1 MQSVPCQWRNCYALP
16 VSRRAE
22 YAEITRQSIVH
33 AARRRFAE
41 QGYVATTIDQIA
53 EDARVAPKTVY
64 AVAGGK
70 RGLLHTVIRPWAE
83 SAEVDE
89 SLARMQTMQSGS
101 AVIGLLGSTV
111 RQLCE
116 QLRDV
121 IHLVT
126 DAARQDDVAASAM
139 EQTTVRIRQNLC
151 LVAQHLG
158 RLQELQSEM
167 TTERATD
174 VLQFYFRPNSYLRL
188 VDELCWPPDEAEKWL
203 VEQTIS
209 ALFHPDH

>member
-1 MQSVPCQWRNCYALP
+1 

-22 YAEITRQSIVH
+22 YAEITRQSIVD

-70 RGLLHTVIRPWAE
+70 RGLLNTVIRPWAE
-83 SAEVDE
+83 AAEVDD
-89 SLARMQTMQSGS
+89 SLARMETMQSGS
-101 AVIGLLGSTV
+101 AVVGLLGATV

-126 DAARQDDVAASAM
+126 DAARQDEVAASAV
-139 EQTTVRIRQNLC
+139 EHTSARIRHNLS
-151 LVAQHLG
+151 LVAEHLRG
-158 RLQELQSEM
+158 MRELRSEI

-174 VLQFYFRPNSYLRL
+174 ILQFYFRPDSYLHL
-188 VDELCWPPDEAEKWL
+188 VDQLGWAPEDAEEWL
-203 VEQTIS
+203 VEQTTI
-209 ALFHPDH
+209 ALLQPPRRKVRSSNHRALES